1 MPLTLSCLD
10 LGSPCDTTVSG
21 DSTDAIIDEMCQHA
35 INVHGKT
42 REEVY
47 SEDNRALFRSAL
59 KQSSR
64 PSGLRSPRLDV

>member
-21 DSTDAIIDEMCQHA
+21 DSTDAIIDEMCRHA
-35 INVHGKT
+35 MEVHGKT
-42 REEVY
+42 EDEVY

-59 KQSSR
+59 KESSR
-64 PSGLRSPRLDV
+64 PAALRTPKLDV